1 MFIKGKCA
9 IYIDKNLRVYENS
22 TVIFVLWVKQYA
34 SARMAVGIKRKE
46 NVVIPDNDLKRR
58 YL

>member
-22 TVIFVLWVKQYA
+22 TVIFVLW
-34 SARMAVGIKRKE
+34 SDARNINDFLKFQE
-46 NVVIPDNDLKRR
+46 IQVV
-58 YL
+58 

>member
-22 TVIFVLWVKQYA
+22 TVIFVLCQKPIIFY
-34 SARMAVGIKRKE
+34 SFNTTIT
-46 NVVIPDNDLKRR
+46 DDLKWGFMT
-58 YL
+58 